1 MKRTTLFAVMA
12 LTTLQLSAQNSW
24 DGSSPAISTITT
36 NGKVAI
42 GTATPDAGFL
52 LTVKNTNNTI
62 PSGLFLN
69 INNTKTGDQVGAN
82 FAFMYNGTGN
92 GSKRGIN
99 NAVLANNSDDVYGI
113 WNVVQTGTANGT
125 KYGIASTVATNSAG
139 ALKCALYGN
148 VVDGNLFGIG
158 TKPNAHRAGFFV
170 GSTEIISTADNN
182 YKAFIINR
190 RDIGTVNVGTDVFR
204 IYGDGRVFATEIN
217 VKLASQFPDYV
228 FASDYK
234 LMPLTEVRHYI
245 TTNKH
250 LPNMPTAET
259 VANEGMNLGEL
270 NKVVVEKLEELTLYI
285 LQQQAEID
293 ALKQELESI
302 KH

>member
-42 GTATPDAGFL
+42 GTATPTTGYG
-52 LTVKNTNNTI
+52 LTVKNTNNTQL
-62 PSGLFLN
+62 SGIYN
-69 INNTKTGDQVGAN
+69 EVNNTVSGSADQ
-82 FAFMYNGTGN
+82 
-92 GSKRGIN
+92 
-99 NAVLANNSDDVYGI
+99 YGI
-113 WNVVQTGTANGT
+113 FSKINCLGTTGYKIGFNQQFGSNSTTDNYAMLLTNYASNVGNRMGLVSTMFNGT
-125 KYGIASTVATNSAG
+125 KTEVGVYSVINPPGLGFPVQPSADRSGYFIGAFEVVARAAEEKVFIVNNRTNFSASG
-139 ALKCALYGN
+139 
-148 VVDGNLFGIG
+148 
-158 TKPNAHRAGFFV
+158 
-170 GSTEIISTADNN
+170 
-182 YKAFIINR
+182 
-190 RDIGTVNVGTDVFR
+190 VGTDVFR

>member
-42 GTATPDAGFL
+42 GTATPTLGYN
-52 LTVKNTNNTI
+52 LTVSNTSNLQLHGIRNVVMNNISSSGQYGITNNITF
-62 PSGLFLN
+62 SG
-69 INNTKTGDQVGAN
+69 TTGYKYGFNQ
-82 FAFMYNGTGN
+82 TLL
-92 GSKRGIN
+92 S
-99 NAVLANNSDDVYGI
+99 NSQNDSYGI
-113 WNVVQTGTANGT
+113 FSITYGSNAGNRIGIGSFTSYGT
-125 KYGIASTVATNSAG
+125 KIECGIYSMTQGSGGGATVFPSEDRSAYFIGPTETVARN
-139 ALKCALYGN
+139 
-148 VVDGNLFGIG
+148 
-158 TKPNAHRAGFFV
+158 
-170 GSTEIISTADNN
+170 DNE
-182 YKAFIINR
+182 KIFIINR
-190 RDIGTVNVGTDVFR
+190 RNLNEAGFGTDVFR

-234 LMPLTEVRHYI
+234 LMPLTEVRNYI

-259 VANEGMNLGEL
+259 VANEGMNLGEM

-293 ALKQELESI
+293 ALKQELELI

>member
-42 GTATPDAGFL
+42 GTATPTTGYG
-52 LTVKNTNNTI
+52 LTVKNTNNAQLGGI
-62 PSGLFLN
+62 YN
-69 INNTKTGDQVGAN
+69 EVNNTSSSSSDQYAFFSKVNFLGSTGIKTGFLQQFGSSSTADNYGVFLTNYGSNVGNRMGLASI
-82 FAFMYNGTGN
+82 MYNGT
-92 GSKRGIN
+92 KTECGIYSIINPPVFAFPYQPASDRSGYFIGAFEVVARTNEEKVFIVN
-99 NAVLANNSDDVYGI
+99 NRNFS
-113 WNVVQTGTANGT
+113 Q
-125 KYGIASTVATNSAG
+125 
-139 ALKCALYGN
+139 
-148 VVDGNLFGIG
+148 
-158 TKPNAHRAGFFV
+158 AGF
-170 GSTEIISTADNN
+170 
-182 YKAFIINR
+182 
-190 RDIGTVNVGTDVFR
+190 GTDVFR
-204 IYGDGRVFATEIN
+204 IYGDGKVFATEIN

-228 FASDYK
+228 FESDYK
-234 LMPLTEVRHYI
+234 LMPLTEVRHFI
-245 TTNKH
+245 TANKH

-285 LQQQAEID
+285 LQQQAEIE

>member
-42 GTATPDAGFL
+42 GTATPTAGYS
-52 LTVKNTNNTI
+52 LTVKNTNNTQAYGI
-62 PSGLFLN
+62 LNEINNNNTSSEQVGIQNKVTFTGATGIKAGYSQIFQSSSATDNYGMFLN
-69 INNTKTGDQVGAN
+69 TFASTLGNRFGLVSTIGNNTKTDCAIYSVVGPPGWGYPVVPSGDRSGYFIGAFEVVARTNEEKVFIVNNRN
-82 FAFMYNGTGN
+82 F
-92 GSKRGIN
+92 S
-99 NAVLANNSDDVYGI
+99 
-113 WNVVQTGTANGT
+113 Q
-125 KYGIASTVATNSAG
+125 
-139 ALKCALYGN
+139 
-148 VVDGNLFGIG
+148 
-158 TKPNAHRAGFFV
+158 AGF
-170 GSTEIISTADNN
+170 
-182 YKAFIINR
+182 
-190 RDIGTVNVGTDVFR
+190 GTDVFR
-204 IYGDGRVFATEIN
+204 IYGDGKVFATEIN

-228 FASDYK
+228 FESDYK
-234 LMPLTEVRHYI
+234 LMPLTEVRHFI
-245 TTNKH
+245 TANKH

-293 ALKQELESI
+293 ALKQELELI